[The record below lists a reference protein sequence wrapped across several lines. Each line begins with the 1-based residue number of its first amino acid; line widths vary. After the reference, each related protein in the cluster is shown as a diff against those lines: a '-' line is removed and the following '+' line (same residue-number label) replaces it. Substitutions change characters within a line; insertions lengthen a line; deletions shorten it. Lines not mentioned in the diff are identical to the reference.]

1 MEYELIDAGPCRKKM
16 LLKFTVADVDEAFDA
31 SYKEINEYVKIKG
44 FRKGKAPRR
53 ALANRFAGEAASG
66 ARQQLTEKHMHEVVE
81 KEKLQILGDITSP
94 NKNALPAEGQPFTID
109 AEFDVAPEFEL
120 PDYKNVKV
128 AVEPAEV
135 GDDKVDEAIERYR
148 KMFANYEAADGPAE
162 VGDVLRV
169 GFKTMVDGEEIMAM
183 DDQRLRVEGEI
194 LFGLP
199 CPDLVQKFTGAKKD
213 DLVEVAVTLPQDHAN
228 PDLRGREA
236 NVEVTVKGV
245 ERGTLPELDDAFA
258 QGIGMNTMQ
267 DFRERIKSNLV
278 REAFIA
284 AKQKEEDEII
294 DKLLAETSFEVPQGM
309 VDSETNALVEQQRMH
324 LLRSGAKQGDA
335 MNAQLE
341 KYRPEAA
348 KQAERKVRWTIM
360 SQKIGEK
367 EGIKVT
373 NEDMNAQI
381 EALAQNY
388 NTTPAKIVQ
397 RIREFDGF
405 APMMAEI
412 LSIKVIQFISG
423 GKTISAE
430 TGDVNAEAAQIGSD
444 HEHGH
449 DHDCG
454 CGHDHGHDHAHGADC
469 GCGHDH

>member
-16 LLKFTVADVDEAFDA
+16 LLKFTAADVDEAFDA

-53 ALANRFAGEAASG
+53 ALANRFQSEAASG

-94 NKNALPAEGQPFTID
+94 NKNSLPTEGQAFTID
-109 AEFDVAPEFEL
+109 AEFDVAPEFDL
-120 PDYKNVKV
+120 PEYKNIEV
-128 AVEPAEV
+128 ASEPVDVA
-135 GDDKVDEAIERYR
+135 DDKVDEAIERYR
-148 KMFANYEAADGPAE
+148 KMFANYEAIDEPAKA
-162 VGDVLRV
+162 GDVLRV
-169 GFKTMVDGEEIMAM
+169 GFKTVVDGEEIMAM

-199 CPDLVQKFTGAKKD
+199 CPNLVEKFTGAKKD
-213 DLVEVAVTLPQDHAN
+213 DLVELTVTLPADHTN

-267 DFRERIKSNLV
+267 DFRERIKANLV
-278 REAFIA
+278 REALIA
-284 AKQKEEDEII
+284 SKQKEEDEII
-294 DKLLAETSFEVPQGM
+294 DKLLAQVTFEVPKGM
-309 VDSETNALVEQQRMH
+309 VDGETNALVEQQRMH
-324 LLRSGAKQGDA
+324 LVRSGVKQGDA
-335 MNAQLE
+335 LNSQLE

-360 SQKIGEK
+360 SQKIAEK

-373 NEDMNAQI
+373 NEDMAAQV
-381 EALAQNY
+381 EALAQTY
-388 NTTPAKIVQ
+388 NTTPAKIIQ
-397 RIREFDGF
+397 RIREFDGVG
-405 APMMAEI
+405 PMMAEI

-423 GKTISAE
+423 GGKAISAE
-430 TGDVNAEAAQIGSD
+430 TGDVNAEAAQIGSG
-444 HEHGH
+444 HEHVHGP
-449 DHDCG
+449 DCG
-454 CGHDHGHDHAHGADC
+454 CGHDH
-469 GCGHDH
+469 